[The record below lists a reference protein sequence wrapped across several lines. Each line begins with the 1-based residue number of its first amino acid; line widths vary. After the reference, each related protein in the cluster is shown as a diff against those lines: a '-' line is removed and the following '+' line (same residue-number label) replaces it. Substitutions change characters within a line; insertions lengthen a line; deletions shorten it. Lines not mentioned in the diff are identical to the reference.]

1 MLHVR
6 VIANTYVAF
15 MCKTLLSGLY
25 LTSKTNL
32 FCKQENQGTQLEC
45 VQGHRANVLLSQDWT
60 RPSSL
65 VSVFLNALL
74 GWRGLHAQKM
84 VNQFRWKCVIAF
96 PIWFFSLSY
105 FFFLEKSMFT
115 LFRQKEMQW
124 CSRGFVALSTHK
136 AFIPQLTFKPKSQG
150 RWHLGQDTFV
160 IVTSLLPLSL
170 LKFNMTVHWKRA

>member
-15 MCKTLLSGLY
+15 MCKTLLLGLY

-45 VQGHRANVLLSQDWT
+45 VQGHRANALLGQDWT

-74 GWRGLHAQKM
+74 GWWGLHAQKM

-105 FFFLEKSMFT
+105 FFSWKNQCSLCFGKRKCSDALGALWLWAHTKLSYHNSH
-115 LFRQKEMQW
+115 LSQKAKEDGTWDMT
-124 CSRGFVALSTHK
+124 R
-136 AFIPQLTFKPKSQG
+136 
-150 RWHLGQDTFV
+150 
-160 IVTSLLPLSL
+160 SLLWL
-170 LKFNMTVHWKRA
+170 LFFH